1 MESSRPIPHAL
12 ILTQCWLFAIL
23 WGVWILP
30 ETIFTRN
37 ACLILGATIGL
48 FVIYQNRS
56 IFFQRAAIPIWLIV
70 GLFVWV
76 TIHLLWIGE
85 DRAAQL
91 DEYQTIWKRA
101 FLAFFFALGLGI
113 SIGTSLEDSQ
123 RSKSYWRIIYF
134 GFCLPILIY
143 FAKWVAT
150 NYLPILGYAI
160 PRYLVLSP
168 DHLGDPFGIARAVYV
183 AWFMPALA
191 IALANLIHLVRSNQV
206 LSLAGTTYFAII
218 LLVVLVFYLENDRFG
233 SLISLFLI
241 VIALLRVLWSAVRTK
256 LSTTYTTIVAATMAI
271 AAILPLKNFQDNPQ
285 WRTLIADAKVA
296 VQVDRYDH
304 WKDRAKGYPV
314 NEIGTIPTDSNYS
327 RIAWAIIG
335 SRLLTDNPHGY
346 GKLSLSFV
354 ALGKKAYPDSQ
365 LSWTHS
371 GWLDFALGYGFI
383 GLLLLAGASITA
395 WYRSKKITNPWAS
408 IGEWGLGSMALVF
421 LVKEVSTEI
430 PVNGL
435 IFLIVFV
442 AAINLNSLSRRFG
455 TSRDKDPS

>member
-37 ACLILGATIGL
+37 ACLILGALIGL

-56 IFFQRAAIPIWLIV
+56 IFFQRNALPIWLIV

-76 TIHLLWIGE
+76 TIHLLWLGE

-91 DEYQTIWKRA
+91 DEYLTIWKRA

-113 SIGTSLEDSQ
+113 SIGSSLEDPQ
-123 RSKSYWRIIYF
+123 KLKSYWNIIYF
-134 GFCLPILIY
+134 GFCLPIVIY
-143 FAKWVAT
+143 FAKWLAT
-150 NYLPILGYAI
+150 NYLPVWGYSI
-160 PRYLVLSP
+160 PKYLFLSP
-168 DHLGDPFGIARAVYV
+168 DHMADPLAISRAVYV
-183 AWFMPALA
+183 VWFMPVQA
-191 IALANLIHLVRSNQV
+191 IALANLINLARSNQV
-206 LSLAGTTYFAII
+206 LSLASTIYFAVI
-218 LLVVLVFYLENDRFG
+218 LLVGLVFYLENDRLG
-233 SLISLFLI
+233 SLISFLLI
-241 VIALLRVLWSAVRTK
+241 AIALLRVLWSAVRTK
-256 LSTTYTTIVAATMAI
+256 LSTTYTAIVAAIIAI

-296 VQVDRYDH
+296 ISIDRYDH

-335 SRLLTDNPHGY
+335 SRLLTDNPQGY
-346 GKLSLSFV
+346 GKLSLSFA
-354 ALGKKAYPDSQ
+354 ALGKQAYPDSQ

-383 GLLLLAGASITA
+383 GLVLLAGAAITA
-395 WYRSKKITNPWAS
+395 LYPSQKIINPWES
-408 IGEWGLGSMALVF
+408 IGAWGLGSMTLVF
-421 LVKEVSTEI
+421 LVKEVSTEAPI
-430 PVNGL
+430 NGL
-435 IFLIVFV
+435 IFMIVLV
-442 AAINLNSLSRRFG
+442 SALNLRPQKNQQI
-455 TSRDKDPS
+455 

>member
-37 ACLILGATIGL
+37 ACLILGALIGL

-76 TIHLLWIGE
+76 TIHLLLIGE
-85 DRAAQL
+85 DRTAQL
-91 DEYQTIWKRA
+91 DEYLTVWKRA
-101 FLAFFFALGLGI
+101 FLGFFFALGLGI
-113 SIGTSLEDSQ
+113 SIDASLKDPQ
-123 RSKSYWRIIYF
+123 KSKSYWRIIYF
-134 GFCLPILIY
+134 GFCLPVAIY
-143 FAKWVAT
+143 FAKWLAT
-150 NYLPILGYAI
+150 NYLPSLGYSI
-160 PRYLVLSP
+160 SRFLVLSP
-168 DHLGDPFGIARAVYV
+168 DHLGDPFGISRAVYV

-191 IALANLIHLVRSNQV
+191 IALANLINLVRSNQV
-206 LSLAGTTYFAII
+206 LSLASTIYFAVI
-218 LLVVLVFYLENDRFG
+218 LLVGLVFYLENDRFG
-233 SLISLFLI
+233 SLISFLLI
-241 VIALLRVLWSAVRTK
+241 AIALLRVLWSAVRTK
-256 LSTTYTTIVAATMAI
+256 LSTTYIAIVAAIIAI

-296 VQVDRYDH
+296 IQVDRYDH

-335 SRLLTDNPHGY
+335 SRLLTDNPQGY
-346 GKLSLSFV
+346 GKLSLSFA
-354 ALGKKAYPDSQ
+354 ALGKQAYPDSQ

-383 GLLLLAGASITA
+383 GLVLLAGAAITA
-395 WYRSKKITNPWAS
+395 LYPSQKIINPWKS
-408 IGEWGLGSMALVF
+408 IGASGLGSMTLVF
-421 LVKEVSTEI
+421 LVKEVSTEAPI
-430 PVNGL
+430 NGL
-435 IFLIVFV
+435 IFMIVL
-442 AAINLNSLSRRFG
+442 ASALNLRPQKNQQ
-455 TSRDKDPS
+455 K